1 MKILIFNSSSRA
13 VERAASAIADR
24 LEANPRIVL
33 GLATGGTM
41 LDLYRDLVAQTAGR
55 KLSFAQATSFN
66 LDEYVGLAPDHPAS
80 YHSYMR
86 ECLFSKVD
94 FSAENTHLPRGDATD
109 LEAEARDYEARIAKA
124 GGIDLQLLGIGQNGH
139 IGFNEPSSS
148 LASRTRI
155 KTRTASTHSANACY
169 FASPDQM
176 PKYALTMGVGTILD
190 SRECLLLATG
200 PAKAAAV
207 AAMVEGPVSASC
219 PASVLQFHQHATVIL
234 DRAAATDLKLL
245 DYYHYVHPEDDVRA

>member
-1 MKILIFNSSSRA
+1 MKILIFTDKSRA
-13 VERAASAIADR
+13 VHSAASVIADR
-24 LEANPRIVL
+24 LAANPRMVL

-41 LDLYRDLVAQTAGR
+41 LDLYRELVAQAGRR
-55 KLSFAQATSFN
+55 KLSFAEAKSFN

-86 ECLFSKVD
+86 DCLFSHVD
-94 FSAENTHLPRGDATD
+94 FRAENTQLPRGDAVD
-109 LEAEARDYEARIAKA
+109 VDAEAQDYEARIAQA

-148 LASRTRI
+148 LTSRTRI
-155 KTRTASTHSANACY
+155 KTLTASTHGANAQY
-169 FASPDQM
+169 FPTPDQM

-200 PAKAAAV
+200 ASKAAAV
-207 AAMVEGPVSASC
+207 AAMVEGPVTASC
-219 PASVLQFHQHATVIL
+219 PASALQFHQRATVIL
-234 DRAAATDLKLL
+234 DQEAASGLKLRN
-245 DYYHYVHPEDDVRA
+245 YYQYVHPEDDAQV